1 MNRKEAR
8 PRPERSGFRW
18 VLELFRIALPL
29 ALIPIV
35 FAFLF
40 PFGHDVINLFIGA
53 VLFYVF
59 LFQADQRARRLIVIL
74 SVFAGIFEIANV
86 ASGFYSYAGHPLVPL
101 WVAMGWAVLGW
112 YAVWLV
118 PVFRKI
124 PDWLAFSAST
134 LAILSV
140 SLAYHYWALSMLF
153 AAVGVVLLSKTS
165 TRFPAAFFAFGAIIG
180 LVLEVAGTSLGVW
193 RYTTASG
200 ALAIPEFGQLSI
212 GYAMVLAFA
221 TWAAGYDSLTK
232 KIGRI

>member
-1 MNRKEAR
+1 MGKAA
-8 PRPERSGFRW
+8 G
-18 VLELFRIALPL
+18 LFEFIRIAFPL

-40 PFGHDVINLFIGA
+40 PYGHDVINLFIGA

-59 LFQADQRARRLIVIL
+59 LFQADPRARRLIVIL

-118 PVFRKI
+118 PVLRKI

-134 LAILSV
+134 LALLIV
-140 SLAYHYWALSMLF
+140 SMSYHYWALSMLF
-153 AAVGVVLLSKTS
+153 AAVGVVLLARAS
-165 TRFPAAFFAFGAIIG
+165 TRLPAAFFAFGAIIG
-180 LVLEVAGTSLGVW
+180 LVLEVAGTYLGVW
-193 RYTTASG
+193 KYTTASG

-221 TWAAGYDSLTK
+221 AWAAGYDPLPE
-232 KIGRI
+232 KIGKI